1 MEFQG
6 LARQYSVRLPSNI
19 LSPEWA
25 PRTVHPRTVPNRT
38 EHLRAESPPCS
49 KFSSA
54 SRTESG
60 SQCSRSIMYGSNST
74 RAEPN
79 RLLEC
84 SIRYGSARGCTV
96 KSDRLNRAY
105 QRLLKTGIE
114 SSTGVLAVQTG
125 LPIPYILEPY
135 RAFSSTSR
143 TESGFQCSRSTMYG
157 SNSIR
162 AEPNRY
168 IPLAK

>member
-1 MEFQG
+1 METPVPDHH
-6 LARQYSVRLPSNI
+6 AWYDA
-19 LSPEWA
+19 EWA

-38 EHLRAESPPCS
+38 EHFRAESPPRS
-49 KFSSA
+49 EFSSA

-84 SIRYGSARGCTV
+84 SIRYDSARGCTV